1 MARSI
6 AAAASGSTRNRA
18 VLMLAA
24 IFGILSAILMFAF
37 LNSRGGDGK
46 VNDALSAAAGA
57 QSVVVVTKDIQVG
70 DKITADMVTMKSL
83 PGAALLPGH
92 LTKTDDIVGKVATA
106 PMFAGEQIVTPK
118 ITTFEGQNTLAWK
131 VPPGM
136 RAVSLQVPHEAWIT
150 GGLPQ
155 PGDRIDFLA
164 LVTMTRTDPL
174 TGQERPDVIADIIAQ
189 NVEVLAMSQKIVKT
203 VPNTDAAKGTTPT
216 AGASSTPSAAT
227 AVDNGAK
234 PLDDG
239 ATYEKAISVTLA
251 LPPDLAEKVA
261 LVDAMKDDVGQY
273 RLLVR
278 QKGDDTQLTGNTQI
292 SYDDLF
298 PAKKK

>member
-6 AAAASGSTRNRA
+6 AAAASGSARNRA

-37 LNSRGGDGK
+37 LNSRGGDGE
-46 VNDALSAAAGA
+46 VNQALNASAGA
-57 QSVVVVTKDIQVG
+57 QSVAVVTRDIQVG
-70 DKITADMVTMKSL
+70 DKITADMVTMKSI

-92 LTKTDDIVGKVATA
+92 LTKTEDIVGKVATA
-106 PMFAGEQIVTPK
+106 PMFAGEQVVTPK
-118 ITTFEGQNTLAWK
+118 ITTFEGQNTLSWK

-189 NVEVLAMSQKIVKT
+189 DVEVLAMSQKIVKT
-203 VPNTDAAKGTTPT
+203 VPNTDAAKSATADA
-216 AGASSTPSAAT
+216 AGASATPGAA
-227 AVDNGAK
+227 AVVDSGAK

-251 LPPDLAEKVA
+251 LPPDLAAKVA

-273 RLLVR
+273 RILLR

-292 SYDDLF
+292 TYDDLF
-298 PAKKK
+298 SKKK